1 MEDMSEDLP
10 EGTAVG
16 TLVGTAVGLYY
27 PLSGHGAG
35 WRAEGGLSEGGL
47 RGGARAADDGAPH
60 LSRTEL
66 ATPRLWLGP
75 T

>member
-1 MEDMSEDLP
+1 MEGVSEDAP
-10 EGTAVG
+10 EGMAVG

-27 PLSGHGAG
+27 PLHGHGGG
-35 WRAEGGLSEGGL
+35 WRHEGGL
-47 RGGARAADDGAPH
+47 RGGGHVRQMSAQH

-66 ATPRLWLGP
+66 AMPRLWPGP